1 MKITVDRKKLGEALK
16 SVSGAV
22 DARHKSK
29 ILQCVKLAVGDGALT
44 LTGTD
49 LEIARVRVVGKSGDG
64 NAEPGL
70 AAVNAVKLKS
80 AMKGLKKGA
89 SVTLETE
96 EGGWLGLESGGARAR
111 LAVEKAEFPPI
122 PEPEADWRAF
132 KISGRVL
139 GEMIRKT
146 AFCASTDE
154 GRVSLNGAYL
164 ERGDVAGGQMGLRMV
179 ATDGHRLAV
188 AEMPDADADGGAV
201 DLPTPMLIPRRAL
214 GALAEMAGAAG
225 DGFLEFAVRL
235 GEEGRAVAANVTRGE
250 DRLAVKLVDMEFP
263 DWRYVM
269 PDAADLKTAFQV
281 EARELADALTAVT
294 VLSKDRSK
302 AVKFDS
308 DGAYLHLSARNYDME
323 ETTARVGVQGLDL
336 PAAVGFN
343 AKHLI
348 EALAVA
354 KGGAVEFE
362 WQADPEMPFV
372 VTDLADPF
380 WRYVVMPMRVTS

>member
-1 MKITVDRKKLGEALK
+1 MKATVNRKALVAAVNAAADAVDRR
-16 SVSGAV
+16 S
-22 DARHKSK
+22 KSK
-29 ILQCVKLAVGDGALT
+29 ILQCVKLAVGNGVLT

-64 NAEPGL
+64 KSKPGL

-122 PEPEADWRAF
+122 PEPDADWPTF
-132 KISGRVL
+132 KVRGRVL

-154 GRVSLNGAYL
+154 GRVNLNGCLL

-188 AEMPDADADGGAV
+188 AEAPDADGGAV
-201 DLPTPMLIPRRAL
+201 YLPTPMLIPRRAL

-225 DGFLEFAVRL
+225 DDCLEFAVKL
-235 GEEGRAVAANVTRGE
+235 GESGRCVSLVAGGAGDTLTV
-250 DRLAVKLVDMEFP
+250 RLIDKEFP
-263 DWRYVM
+263 DYGQVI
-269 PDAADLKTAFQV
+269 PDEVSGTFQAEAD
-281 EARELADALTAVT
+281 ELAAALKAVT
-294 VLSKDRSK
+294 AISSDRSR
-302 AVKFDS
+302 AVKFECAS
-308 DGAYLHLSARNYDME
+308 NLESLKLSARNYDRE
-323 ETTARVGVQGLDL
+323 ESVRSVRVSGLSNGFD
-336 PAAVGFN
+336 PVGFN
-343 AKHLI
+343 AKYLL
-348 EALAVA
+348 EALGKAR
-354 KGGAVEFE
+354 GGTVEFGFGVDCLAPWKME
-362 WQADPEMPFV
+362 NVCDP
-372 VTDLADPF
+372 L
-380 WRYVVMPMRVTS
+380 WRYVVMPMRATW